1 MITITALPMLEIV
14 KHAAPLRQ
22 QVESALR
29 QAISD
34 GRFRPGQRLT
44 ERELTVSMGVSRTLL
59 REAFRQLESE
69 GLITVIPNRGPVVRE
84 LSADEIQE
92 LYAIRAVLEG
102 LAARTFAEKASDKN
116 LQLLGKA
123 AADAIAAYKAEDPAG
138 ALEGKNRFYDI
149 LVDGAG
155 SQSLSAMLAT
165 LHARIRQWRAIG
177 ITHPQRSPGRSQE
190 AAKGIQ
196 EIWRAIQGRDAAAA
210 ESATRDAARRG
221 AAELMRLLAD
231 APAKLAARS

>member
-1 MITITALPMLEIV
+1 MPVPPMLEIV

-29 QAISD
+29 QAIID
-34 GRFRPGQRLT
+34 GRFLPGQRLT
-44 ERELTVSMGVSRTLL
+44 ERELTVSMGVSRTLV

-84 LSADEIQE
+84 LGADEIQE

-123 AADAIAAYKAEDPAG
+123 VADAIAAYKAGDPAG

-149 LVDGAG
+149 LADGAG
-155 SQSLSAMLAT
+155 SQSLSTMLAT
-165 LHARIRQWRAIG
+165 LHTRIRQWRAIG
-177 ITHPQRSPGRSQE
+177 MTHPQRSPGRSQE
-190 AAKGIQ
+190 AAAGMQ
-196 EIWRAIQGRDAAAA
+196 AIWKAIQKRDAAAA
-210 ESATRDAARRG
+210 ESATRDEARRG
-221 AAELMRLLAD
+221 AAELMRLLAN
-231 APAKLAARS
+231 APAKRAARS

>member
-1 MITITALPMLEIV
+1 MLEIV

-29 QAISD
+29 QAIID
-34 GRFRPGQRLT
+34 GQYLPGQRLT

-69 GLITVIPNRGPVVRE
+69 GLITVIPNRGPIVRE
-84 LSADEIQE
+84 LNADEIQE

-102 LAARTFAEKASDKN
+102 LAARSFAEKASDKN

-123 AADAIAAYKAEDPAG
+123 AADAVAAYQAEDPAG
-138 ALEGKNRFYDI
+138 ALKGKNRFYDI
-149 LVDGAG
+149 LADGAG

-165 LHARIRQWRAIG
+165 LHTRIRQWRAIG
-177 ITHPQRSPGRSQE
+177 MTHPQRSPGRSQE
-190 AAKGIQ
+190 AAAGMQ
-196 EIWRAIQGRDAAAA
+196 AIWTAIRKRDAAAA
-210 ESATRDAARRG
+210 ESATRDEARRG
-221 AAELMRLLAD
+221 AAELMRLLKD
-231 APAKLAARS
+231 APARLAARS

>member
-1 MITITALPMLEIV
+1 MLEIA

-29 QAISD
+29 QAIID
-34 GRFRPGQRLT
+34 RRFRPGQRLT

-84 LSADEIQE
+84 LSREEIQE

-102 LAARTFAEKASDKN
+102 LAARTFTEKASDKN
-116 LQLLGKA
+116 LQRLGKA
-123 AADAIAAYKAEDPAG
+123 AADAIAAYKAGDPAG

-149 LVDGAG
+149 LAEGAG
-155 SQSLSAMLAT
+155 SQSLSKMLLT

-190 AAKGIQ
+190 AADGMQ
-196 EIWRAIQGRDAAAA
+196 AIWSAIQRRDAVAA
-210 ESATRDAARRG
+210 ESATRDEARRG

-231 APAKLAARS
+231 MPAKLAASA

>member
-1 MITITALPMLEIV
+1 MLEIV

-22 QVESALR
+22 QVENALR
-29 QAISD
+29 QAIID

-69 GLITVIPNRGPVVRE
+69 ELITVIPNRGPIVRG

-102 LAARTFAEKASDKN
+102 LAARTFAVKASDRN
-116 LQLLGKA
+116 LQLLGEA
-123 AADAIAAYKAEDPAG
+123 AADAIAAYKAGDAAG

-149 LVDGAG
+149 LADGAG
-155 SQSLSAMLAT
+155 SQSLSTMLAT
-165 LHARIRQWRAIG
+165 LHTRIRQWRAIG
-177 ITHPQRSPGRSQE
+177 MTHPQRSPGRSQE
-190 AAKGIQ
+190 AAAGMQ
-196 EIWRAIQGRDAAAA
+196 AIWKALQKRDATAA
-210 ESATRDAARRG
+210 ESATRDEARRG

-231 APAKLAARS
+231 APAGMAARA